1 MMKENKT
8 ELEQNIDKIIEN
20 SRKISNI
27 FTLETARLIK
37 AELIN
42 NKHSEKPI
50 SELEVL
56 QKMAKEREKAI
67 VLYTNAGRN
76 DLARIE
82 SKELDCIKE
91 MMPKEPSEQEIEE
104 LIAELMEATTLTI
117 KDTKGVIS
125 DVQRTFPT
133 AQKVLLSKY
142 LNLYYNEIIRKI
154 R

>member
-8 ELEQNIDKIIEN
+8 ELEQNIDEIIES

-37 AELIN
+37 AALVN
-42 NKHSEKPI
+42 NKHSEKPV

-67 VLYTNAGRN
+67 VLYINGGRN
-76 DLARIE
+76 DLARIK

-91 MMPKEPSEQEIEE
+91 MMSKEPSEQEIEKF
-104 LIAELMEATTLTI
+104 ITELMEETTLTI
-117 KDTKGVIS
+117 KDTRDVIVE
-125 DVQRTFPT
+125 VQNTFPT
-133 AQKVLLSKY
+133 AQKSTIVKIFKSLLQ
-142 LNLYYNEIIRKI
+142 
-154 R
+154 

>member
-8 ELEQNIDKIIEN
+8 EVGNRTELEQNIDEIIKN

-37 AELIN
+37 AALVN
-42 NKHSEKPI
+42 NKHSEKPV

-67 VLYTNAGRN
+67 VLYTNAGRK

-82 SKELDCIKE
+82 SKELDCIKK
-91 MMPKEPSEQEIEE
+91 MIPKEPSEQELEE
-104 LIAELMEATTLTI
+104 FITELMEHTTLTI
-117 KDTKGVIS
+117 KDTKDVIAE
-125 DVQRTFPT
+125 VQNRFPT
-133 AQKVLLSKY
+133 AQKSTIVKIFKSLLQ
-142 LNLYYNEIIRKI
+142 
-154 R
+154 

>member
-1 MMKENKT
+1 MMKENKTEVENRT

-37 AELIN
+37 AELVN

-56 QKMAKEREKAI
+56 QKMAKEREKAR

-91 MMPKEPSEQEIEE
+91 FIPKEPSEQEIEE

-117 KDTKGVIS
+117 KDTKDVIA
-125 DVQRTFPT
+125 DVQDRFPT
-133 AQKVLLSKY
+133 AQKGTIVKIFKSLL
-142 LNLYYNEIIRKI
+142 
-154 R
+154 

>member
-1 MMKENKT
+1 MMKENKTEVENRT

-42 NKHSEKPI
+42 NKHSEKPV

-104 LIAELMEATTLTI
+104 LIAELMEYTILTI
-117 KDTKGVIS
+117 KDTKDVIAE
-125 DVQRTFPT
+125 VQNSFPT
-133 AQKVLLSKY
+133 AQKSTIVKIFKSLL
-142 LNLYYNEIIRKI
+142 
-154 R
+154 

>member
-8 ELEQNIDKIIEN
+8 EVENRTELEQNIDEIIKN

-37 AELIN
+37 AALVN
-42 NKHSEKPI
+42 NKHSEKPV

-67 VLYTNAGRN
+67 VLYTNAGRK

-82 SKELDCIKE
+82 S
-91 MMPKEPSEQEIEE
+91 KEPSEQEIEE

-117 KDTKGVIS
+117 KDTKDVIA
-125 DVQRTFPT
+125 DVQDRFPT
-133 AQKVLLSKY
+133 AQKSTIVKIFKSLL
-142 LNLYYNEIIRKI
+142 L
-154 R
+154 